1 MCRRMSES
9 LAVRLRRETAAQCM
23 PSVPNDVVLTVR
35 WRRVTESG
43 ASTTTLRVWD
53 GERLIVSSSG
63 LKGRGAGNTE
73 FCDKNSVIARVFGLG
88 VAPAAVAALG
98 DDYLA
103 SKRRGVV
110 SRALMVRREDAE
122 PLLSESPGIRLA
134 GVRKDGDHVP
144 ARWRHV
150 VAILRGCAR

>member
-1 MCRRMSES
+1 MC
-9 LAVRLRRETAAQCM
+9 V
-23 PSVPNDVVLTVR
+23 
-35 WRRVTESG
+35 
-43 ASTTTLRVWD
+43 
-53 GERLIVSSSG
+53 
-63 LKGRGAGNTE
+63 
-73 FCDKNSVIARVFGLG
+73 GLG

-144 ARWRHV
+144 ARWWHV
-150 VAILRGCAR
+150 VAFGFSARLRSLEPSRIRTCPRRSEPTRTAGTVRRDRMDARGGVARRYDGSIRTERRL